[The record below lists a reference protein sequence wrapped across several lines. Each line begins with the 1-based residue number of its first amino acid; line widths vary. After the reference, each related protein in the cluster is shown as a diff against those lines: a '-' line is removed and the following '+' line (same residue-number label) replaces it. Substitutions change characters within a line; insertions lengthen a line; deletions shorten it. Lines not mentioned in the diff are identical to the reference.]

1 MSDKPESQDESK
13 SGQRKRAP
21 SFDEIMQGVTEEK
34 SAPPPAPRKQ
44 PEKKSAQPTFEE
56 ILARSDPAAESALP
70 RPQQDRKPRPQRQKE
85 ERKMPV
91 VVRKPALGAPLSEPP
106 PSAAPAPDA
115 FSEGAAAARAD
126 SAAERVEAAVPESVF
141 AQPTAEENADF
152 AALFAESAQQQPGR
166 LRAGQKVTARIA
178 HLGGEVAF
186 LDLGGKGEG
195 IIDLR
200 ELRNDKGELLVHAG
214 ESIDGY
220 VLSVAEGNVVL
231 TRSVP
236 KGAGREVVHN
246 ALESKIP
253 VEGLVTG
260 VNKGG
265 LEVDL
270 GGVRGFVPTSQ
281 IDVRFVEDPA
291 QFVGQR
297 LQFRVTELRG
307 GNAILSRRAL
317 LDEERQAKAAELRKR
332 LEVGAQLEGAVTSV
346 RDFGAFVDLGG
357 LEGLVHVSE
366 LSHAR
371 VAHAQDVVKAG
382 QKVRVQVLRIEKDEK
397 GQERI
402 ALSLRALEQDPWDAA
417 RGQLAEGK
425 KLQGKVA
432 RLQPF
437 GAFVELFPGVDG
449 LVHVSAL
456 ADRHIQHP
464 REVVKEGESIW
475 VQVESVDDASRRVA
489 LRRITEEEAQS
500 SGPVQR
506 PERGQRGERSASE
519 KQADGGKR
527 VKVGDMVDATVD
539 KCEAFGVF
547 VHWDSGKGLIPN
559 AELGTPRGSDN
570 KKTTP
575 VGTTFKAQVIE
586 IDDRGR
592 YRLSRT
598 SVDRAADRADY
609 QEYQRRNAKMAP
621 GKGFGTLGDLLRA
634 KLQPSSDEE

>member
-1 MSDKPESQDESK
+1 MSDKPETQDEAK
-13 SGQRKRAP
+13 VVRNRAP
-21 SFDEIMQGVTEEK
+21 SFDEIMQGLTEEPK
-34 SAPPPAPRKQ
+34 SSPPKPAAKPQ

-56 ILARSDPAAESALP
+56 ILARAQPSAQPAEARQPE
-70 RPQQDRKPRPQRQKE
+70 RKPRPPRKE

-91 VVRKPALGAPLSEPP
+91 VVRKPALGAPSEPP
-106 PSAAPAPDA
+106 PS
-115 FSEGAAAARAD
+115 GAAAA
-126 SAAERVEAAVPESVF
+126 SEAAESAKPEARSPKPEAALAESVY
-141 AQPTAEENADF
+141 AQPTSEENADF
-152 AALFAESAQQQPGR
+152 ASLLAESGQRKPGR
-166 LRAGQKVTARIA
+166 LKAGQKISARIA
-178 HLGGEVAF
+178 FLGGEVAF

-200 ELRNDKGELLVHAG
+200 ELRNDKGDLLVHAG

-220 VLSVAEGNVVL
+220 VLSVAEGNVVI

-236 KGAGREVVHN
+236 KGAGREVVQS
-246 ALESKIP
+246 ALDSKIP

-270 GGVRGFVPTSQ
+270 GGMRAFVPTSQ

-291 QFVGQR
+291 QFVNQR

-317 LDEERQAKAAELRKR
+317 IEEERAAKATELRKH
-332 LEVGAQLEGAVTSV
+332 LEVGAQVEGTITSV

-371 VAHAQDVVKAG
+371 VAHAQDAVKAG
-382 QKVRVQVLRIEKDEK
+382 QKVRVQVLRMEKDEK

-417 RGQLAEGK
+417 RPQLKEGA

-464 REVVKEGESIW
+464 REVVKEGETIW
-475 VQVESVDDASRRVA
+475 VQVESVDDASKRVA
-489 LRRITEEEAQS
+489 LRKISEEEAQS
-500 SGPVQR
+500 PEPVAR
-506 PERGQRGERSASE
+506 PERQERGERHERSE
-519 KQADGGKR
+519 KPAAAGKR
-527 VKVGDMVDATVD
+527 FKVGDMVEATVD

-547 VHWDSGKGLIPN
+547 VHWEGGKGLIPN
-559 AELGTPRGSDN
+559 AELGTERGSDN
-570 KKTTP
+570 KRTTP
-575 VGTTFKAQVIE
+575 VGTQFKAQIIE

-598 SVDRAADRADY
+598 SAGRAADRADY
-609 QEYQRRNAKMAP
+609 QEYQRKQSKMAP

-634 KLQPSSDEE
+634 KLEQSSSDEE